1 MFKFIILFLSIFIAS
16 CMQQPKTRDASNE
29 YTIPFEL
36 QDCLFVKMTDT
47 YGQNM
52 TVVRC
57 PMSSTTA
64 TVNGKF
70 QQRSVVIDG
79 VEYVNKDILKE
90 EIQNV
95 PVYNQGQVQR
105 DMSQQ
110 RQE

>member
-1 MFKFIILFLSIFIAS
+1 MFKFIILFLCIFTIS

-29 YTIPFEL
+29 YVIPLEL
-36 QDCLFVKMTDT
+36 QDCLFIKMTDT
-47 YGQNM
+47 YGSNV
-52 TVVRC
+52 TVIRC
-57 PMSSTTA
+57 PYSSTTT
-64 TVNGKF
+64 TVNDKTP
-70 QQRSVVIDG
+70 QRSVVIDG